1 MRWSEQKPYPVD
13 LRSARATPAPPVM
26 MVAYS
31 ARLALVTTITGLLFS
46 GLARFPDPMLSLFV
60 ALVMAGWS
68 TARLLRTR
76 RRWVDPFVR
85 ARVVTTVAA

>member
-1 MRWSEQKPYPVD
+1 
-13 LRSARATPAPPVM
+13 M

-31 ARLALVTTITGLLFS
+31 ARLALVTTLTGLLFS
-46 GLARFPDPMLSLFV
+46 GLARFPDPLVSLFV

-76 RRWVDPFVR
+76 RRWIDPFVR